1 MAYLQFWVKDDE
13 MKCGGFL
20 VRQDF
25 VLTAAHCNGSSISV
39 TLGAHNIKQRE
50 RTQQVIRVR
59 RAIPHPDYNPEDI
72 SNDIML
78 LKLERKA
85 KQTSAV
91 KPLSLPRAMAQVKPG
106 QTCSVAGW
114 GKDSMNTY
122 PETLQEVKLIVQ
134 EDRKSIEVILGAHDI
149 KKKERTQQVI
159 RVRRAIPHPG
169 YNSETDVNDL
179 MLLQL
184 ERKAK
189 VTTSVSTIR
198 LPSGSDTVKPGML
211 CSVAGWGLLSV
222 NGPTANKLQEV
233 ELEVQRDEECKAHYK
248 HYNTNIQI
256 CVGNPRM
263 RKNAMKG
270 DSGGPLVCNGVAQ
283 GIVSY
288 GADTPPDIYTRISRF
303 QQWIKETM
311 KMYKLQGPD

>member
-1 MAYLQFWVKDDE
+1 MVLFLLLAALLFPTGEAGKIIEGQEAKPHSRPYMAYLQFKTSGGPHI
-13 MKCGGFL
+13 CGGFL
-20 VRQDF
+20 VREDF
-25 VLTAAHCNGSSISV
+25 VLTAAHC
-39 TLGAHNIKQRE
+39 LGRLIK
-50 RTQQVIRVR
+50 
-59 RAIPHPDYNPEDI
+59 
-72 SNDIML
+72 
-78 LKLERKA
+78 
-85 KQTSAV
+85 V
-91 KPLSLPRAMAQVKPG
+91 K
-106 QTCSVAGW
+106 
-114 GKDSMNTY
+114 
-122 PETLQEVKLIVQ
+122 
-134 EDRKSIEVILGAHDI
+134 LGAHDI

-159 RVRRAIPHPG
+159 WVRRAIPHPG

-248 HYNTNIQI
+248 HYNTDTQI

-263 RKNAMKG
+263 RKNAMEG